1 MQAVYTKTK
10 MLTDVPL
17 HYCPGCTHGLIHK
30 LIGEA
35 IEELGLHEKTI
46 GVAPIGCA
54 GSMTRYMNCDMI
66 QPPHG
71 RAPAVASA
79 IKRALPGSIV
89 FTYQGDGDLGSIGNG
104 EINNAVARGEKVT
117 TVFIN
122 NTVYAMTGGQMAPTT
137 MIGQKTTTT
146 PYGRDANNNGFP
158 MHVAE
163 MVSAHEGAYYVERVA
178 VDTIAHIKQAK
189 RALKKAFMYQT
200 EGKGYT
206 FVEFLSSCPTN
217 WGLDNVEALNRITQ
231 ELIPYF
237 PLGILKD
244 GGRGV

>member
-1 MQAVYTKTK
+1 MQAVYTRTS

-30 LIGEA
+30 LVAEV
-35 IEELGLHEKTI
+35 IEELGLAERAI

-71 RAPAVASA
+71 RAPAVATA
-79 IKRALPGSIV
+79 IKRALPDSIV
-89 FTYQGDGDLGSIGNG
+89 FTYQGDGDLGAIGNA
-104 EINNAVARGEKVT
+104 EINNAVARGEKIT

-137 MIGQKTTTT
+137 MLGQKTTTT
-146 PYGRDANNNGFP
+146 PYGRTAEANGYP

-163 MVSAHEGAYYVERVA
+163 MLSSHEGAYYVERVA
-178 VDTIAHIKQAK
+178 VDTIPHIKAAK
-189 RALKKAFMYQT
+189 KALKKAFTYQA

-206 FVEFLSSCPTN
+206 FVELLSSCPTN
-217 WGLDNVEALNRITQ
+217 WGLDNVEALKRITN
-231 ELIPYF
+231 ELIPYY
-237 PLGILKD
+237 PLGVLKD
-244 GGRGV
+244 GGEKV